1 MLQGMELRCAIHP
14 VLTSTFIK
22 NKKGTGIKINKP
34 RDMQIMCG
42 GGGGSVSTEKVQEKE
57 GKGNR

>member
-1 MLQGMELRCAIHP
+1 MLQGMKLRCAIHP

-34 RDMQIMCG
+34 RDMQVG
-42 GGGGSVSTEKVQEKE
+42 RGRRGQGVL
-57 GKGNR
+57 

>member
-1 MLQGMELRCAIHP
+1 MLQGKELRCAIHP

-34 RDMQIMCG
+34 RVMQIRG
-42 GGGGSVSTEKVQEKE
+42 GLFHEFLERERRKREH
-57 GKGNR
+57 R

>member
-34 RDMQIMCG
+34 RDMQVG
-42 GGGGSVSTEKVQEKE
+42 RGRRGQGVLQVRES
-57 GKGNR
+57 